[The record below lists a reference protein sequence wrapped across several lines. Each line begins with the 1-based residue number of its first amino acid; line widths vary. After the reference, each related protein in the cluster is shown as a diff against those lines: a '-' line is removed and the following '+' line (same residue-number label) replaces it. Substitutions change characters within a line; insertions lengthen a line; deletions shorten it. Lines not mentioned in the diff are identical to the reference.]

1 MEVGN
6 SLTGARR
13 GIGEVL
19 VDVRI
24 SADEA
29 EGVVAVLAE
38 PSGEILIHR
47 EGPALVFGRRMLHLR
62 SLLLHPIRKLRAFMP
77 NCLLA
82 IANHFNPLFRG
93 PVEGYSGRV
102 EELIESDFEFSIGD
116 KTDHTKNG
124 PELMII

>member
-1 MEVGN
+1 MEGGN
-6 SLTGARR
+6 SLTGTRR

-19 VDVRI
+19 LDVRI

-29 EGVVAVLAE
+29 EGVVAVLAQ

-62 SLLLHPIRKLRAFMP
+62 SLLFLPIRNLRAFIL

-82 IANHFNPLFRG
+82 IANHFNRLYG
-93 PVEGYSGRV
+93 GQ
-102 EELIESDFEFSIGD
+102 
-116 KTDHTKNG
+116 NG
-124 PELMII
+124 SHQKWS